1 MTLPRDAIWF
11 ITGCSSGFGR
21 LLARAALARGDRV
34 VATARKPA
42 DLADL
47 AGDRLLALALD
58 VTDAASIRAAV
69 AAALDH
75 FGGIDI
81 LVNNAG
87 YGYIAAVEEGVEAEV
102 RALFDVNFFGLA
114 DVTRQVLP
122 VLRRGGSGWIVN
134 LSSIAAI
141 APNAGV
147 AYYAASKAAVEGL
160 SEALAVEAAPF
171 GIRVLLV
178 EPGPFRTDFAG
189 RSLKLAPAHPDYT
202 GTPAGQRR
210 AAAVHLGPAQG
221 GDPAKAVALI
231 VEALEAEVPPL
242 RLVVGGN
249 VLARAE
255 ARTEAFRRDLEI
267 WRARSAETDR
277 QADQS

>member
-21 LLARAALARGDRV
+21 LLAQAALARGDRV
-34 VATARKPA
+34 VATARNPA

-47 AGDRLLALALD
+47 AGDRLLVRALD

-69 AAALDH
+69 AAALDC

-87 YGYIAAVEEGVEAEV
+87 YGYIAAVEEGIEAEV

-122 VLRRGGSGWIVN
+122 ALRRGRGGWIVN

-160 SEALAVEAAPF
+160 SDALAVEVAPF
-171 GIRVLLV
+171 GLRVLLV
-178 EPGPFRTDFAG
+178 EPGPFRTDFAS
-189 RSLKLAPAHPDYT
+189 RSLKLAPAHPDYA

-210 AAAVHLGPAQG
+210 AAALRPGPAQG

-231 VEALEAEVPPL
+231 VEALEAEVPPR

-249 VLARAE
+249 ALARAE
-255 ARTEAFRRDLEI
+255 ARTDAFRCDIEN
-267 WRARSAETDR
+267 WRARSVETDR
-277 QADQS
+277 QADQA